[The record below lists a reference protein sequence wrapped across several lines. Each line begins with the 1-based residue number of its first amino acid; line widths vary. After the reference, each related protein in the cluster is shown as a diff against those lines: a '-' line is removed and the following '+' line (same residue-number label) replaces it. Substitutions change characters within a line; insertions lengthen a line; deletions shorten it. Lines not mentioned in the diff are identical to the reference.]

1 MEVLNL
7 SLPATNQ
14 FASNYLEQ
22 STEIQPFFHYRF
34 NEITDDEKRVAEI
47 SNRTYPRL
55 EVAEHIES
63 FMKRFPSSEAVIKS
77 IDKLKSNN
85 SLVVIGG
92 QQAGI
97 LTGPLYSIHKV
108 ISIIK

>member
-1 MEVLNL
+1 MEILNL
-7 SLPATNQ
+7 SLPATNR

-22 STEIQPFFHYRF
+22 SPEIQSFFHYRY
-34 NEITDDEKRVAEI
+34 NEFTDDDKRVSEL
-47 SNRTYPRL
+47 SNRSFPRV

-77 IDKLKSNN
+77 IEKLKTNN

-92 QQAGI
+92 SRQV
-97 LTGPLYSIHKV
+97 S
-108 ISIIK
+108 